1 MLGKQ
6 LLWVFLGG
14 GLGASLRFVFSKMLP
29 SSTTHFPWATFI
41 ANMLGCFLIGLLSGW
56 LLKNDLLKSETS
68 LFLLTGFCG
77 GLTTFSTLSNESLL
91 LLRQNQLMGLLIYN
105 LSSFGF
111 GILLVASGYFLVK
124 FYS

>member
-29 SSTTHFPWATFI
+29 SSTTHFAWATFT

>member
-14 GLGASLRFVFSKMLP
+14 GLGASLRFVFTKIFP
-29 SSTTHFPWATFI
+29 SSGSFFPWATFT
-41 ANMLGCFLIGLLSGW
+41 ANMLGCFFIGLVSGW
-56 LLKNDLLKSETS
+56 LLKHGLLKSETS

-91 LLRQNQLMGLLIYN
+91 LLRQNQLMGLLVYN

-111 GILLVASGYFLVK
+111 GIFLVASGYFLAK

>member
-14 GLGASLRFVFSKMLP
+14 GLGASLRFVFFKMLP
-29 SSTTHFPWATFI
+29 SSTTHFPWATFT